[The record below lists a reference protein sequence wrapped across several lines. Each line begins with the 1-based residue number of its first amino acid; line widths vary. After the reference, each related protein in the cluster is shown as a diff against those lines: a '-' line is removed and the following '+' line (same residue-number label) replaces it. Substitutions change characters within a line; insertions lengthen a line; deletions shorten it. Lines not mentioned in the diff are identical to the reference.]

1 MNILDKIIETKK
13 VEVEKCKEECP
24 IAELEKSS
32 YFNKPSLSLR
42 KFLQDPHR
50 SAIIAEHKR
59 KSPSKGIINGN
70 VKLQDIVTGYEKAG
84 ASAISVL
91 TDQEYFGG
99 ENKDLIEARSL
110 VQIPILRKEFI
121 IDEYQ
126 IVEAKSIG
134 ADVILLIAACLE
146 PERLRKLAAF
156 AKFLGMEVLLE
167 VHNEQELMDNCC
179 NVDVIGVNNRNLKDF
194 SVSIETSLKL
204 SEMIPKNYLKIS
216 ESGIYEAE
224 TILKLKEQGFHGFL
238 IGENFMRKEDPAKEM
253 QDFVSRIRKLED
265 EHKKIRPV

>member
-1 MNILDKIIETKK
+1 MNILDKIIESKK
-13 VEVEKCKEECP
+13 LEVEKRKEQCP

-32 YFNKPSLSLR
+32 FFNKPTLSLR
-42 KFLQDPHR
+42 KFLLDPHK
-50 SAIIAEHKR
+50 SAIIAEYKR
-59 KSPSKGIINGN
+59 KSPSKGIINGSAQVQDV
-70 VKLQDIVTGYEKAG
+70 VKGYEKAG

-99 ENKDLIEARSL
+99 ESKDLIEARTL
-110 VQIPILRKEFI
+110 VAIPILRKEFI

-146 PERLRKLAAF
+146 PERLRKLADF

-179 NVDVIGVNNRNLKDF
+179 DVDVVGVNNRNLKDF

-204 SEMIPKNYLKIS
+204 SEMIPKKYLKIS

-253 QDFVSRIRKLED
+253 TDFVSRVRKLED